1 MTFLRYALYYVPPAG
16 AEWAAF
22 GTSWLG
28 WDMVAGKAVDFP
40 PGPDL
45 PLSDI
50 TRAPRRY
57 GLHATL
63 KPPFRLAAGC
73 SRKALETACA
83 DLCATLSPLRI
94 KGLGLARMGRFMV
107 LEPVGPDAALT
118 RLAGECVAALDGFR
132 APLTVGE
139 LARRRAPGLS
149 ASQEANL
156 TRWGYP
162 HVMEDFRFHI
172 TLTGRLREPVLSKVE
187 AVLGERLTPLL
198 PAPLEIGE
206 LALAGED
213 GEGRFHLLRR
223 FPFLRG
229 RLSAAP

>member
-1 MTFLRYALYYVPPAG
+1 MTYSRYALYYVPPAG
-16 AEWAAF
+16 ADWAVFA
-22 GTSWLG
+22 TSWLG

-40 PGPDL
+40 PGLDL

-83 DLCATLSPLRI
+83 ELCATLSPLRI
-94 KGLGLARMGRFMV
+94 NGLGLARMGRFVV
-107 LEPVGPDAALT
+107 LEPVGPADALN
-118 RLAGECVAALDGFR
+118 RLAAECVAGLDGIR
-132 APLTVGE
+132 APLSGRE
-139 LARRRAPGLS
+139 LTRRRAAGLS

-162 HVMEDFRFHI
+162 HVMGDFRFHI
-172 TLTGRLREPVLSKVE
+172 TLTGRLREPVLSKVG
-187 AVLGERLTPLL
+187 AVLAQRLAPRL
-198 PAPLEIGE
+198 PSTLEIAD

-223 FPFLRG
+223 FRFPRG
-229 RLSAAP
+229 